1 MSPRSPVG
9 WRRAEP
15 LTPRPR
21 CRQGRGAVSE
31 LMRGNYQRI
40 PPECPGLTIHLEG
53 ASTDEVDPAGLPGV
67 ARVFILT
74 A

>member
-1 MSPRSPVG
+1 
-9 WRRAEP
+9 
-15 LTPRPR
+15 
-21 CRQGRGAVSE
+21 
-31 LMRGNYQRI
+31 MRGNYQRI
-40 PPECPGLTIHLEG
+40 PPECPGFGPIHLEG